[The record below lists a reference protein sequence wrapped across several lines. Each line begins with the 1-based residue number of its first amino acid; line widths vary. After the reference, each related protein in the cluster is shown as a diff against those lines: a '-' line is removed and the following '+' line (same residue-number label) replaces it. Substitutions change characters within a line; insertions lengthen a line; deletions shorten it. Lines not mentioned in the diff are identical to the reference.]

1 MPPIEAVLVDV
12 GGVLVLPDHDRMVGA
27 FERAGVRVD
36 RDQLD
41 RAHYAGVAA
50 LTEFTEG
57 DREIWAEYNRAYARA
72 CDAPDDA
79 VEHLLNEFATGEVWS
94 RIVHGSVDAL
104 RRLGAL
110 GVRLAIV
117 SNADGNA
124 EQRLRD
130 DAVCQVGPG
139 RGATVGAIFDSTV
152 IGVAKP
158 DPRIFE
164 MALEALAAPP
174 ACAPSS
180 WTHTTSIPIS
190 TSSASP
196 HCSTWSSS
204 FGRVNPP
211 DRRRS
216 SRYAPLL
223 RRSSSSDAPRSPR
236 HPLHRPARRGRF
248 RRRGRQCVNRR
259 SRRPL

>member
-36 RDQLD
+36 RERLD

-50 LTEFTEG
+50 LTEFKES
-57 DREIWAEYNRAYARA
+57 DREIWATYNRAYARA
-72 CDAPDDA
+72 CDAPAGALEDV
-79 VEHLLNEFATGEVWS
+79 VEHLLNEFATGAVWS

-110 GVRLAIV
+110 GVRLVIV
-117 SNADGNA
+117 SNADGDA

-139 RGATVGAIFDSTV
+139 RGATVEAIFDSTV
-152 IGVAKP
+152 VGVAKP

-164 MALEALAAPP
+164 MALDAVAVPAAHAIHVGDTPGADVVGARAAGVRPVLIDPYDFHVDLDVERVSSLVDVVELVRTRQP
-174 ACAPSS
+174 A
-180 WTHTTSIPIS
+180 
-190 TSSASP
+190 
-196 HCSTWSSS
+196 
-204 FGRVNPP
+204 
-211 DRRRS
+211 
-216 SRYAPLL
+216 
-223 RRSSSSDAPRSPR
+223 
-236 HPLHRPARRGRF
+236 
-248 RRRGRQCVNRR
+248 
-259 SRRPL
+259 

>member
-12 GGVLVLPDHDRMVGA
+12 GGVLVLPDQDRMAGA

-36 RDQLD
+36 RDRLD

-50 LTEFTEG
+50 LTEFNEG
-57 DREIWAEYNRAYARA
+57 DREVWAAYNRAYARS
-72 CDAPDDA
+72 CDTPADA
-79 VEHLLNEFATGEVWS
+79 FGDVVEHLLNEFATGEVWS
-94 RIVHGSVDAL
+94 RTVHGSVDAL

-124 EQRLRD
+124 EQRLAD

-139 RGATVGAIFDSTV
+139 RGATVEAIFDSTV

-164 MALEALAAPP
+164 MALDALAVP
-174 ACAPSS
+174 AAHAIHVGDTPGADVDGARAAGVRPILIDPYDFHSDLDVERVSS
-180 WTHTTSIPIS
+180 LVDVVELVRT
-190 TSSASP
+190 
-196 HCSTWSSS
+196 
-204 FGRVNPP
+204 RQ
-211 DRRRS
+211 
-216 SRYAPLL
+216 
-223 RRSSSSDAPRSPR
+223 
-236 HPLHRPARRGRF
+236 PA
-248 RRRGRQCVNRR
+248 
-259 SRRPL
+259 

>member
-27 FERAGVRVD
+27 FERAGVHVD
-36 RDQLD
+36 RDRLD

-50 LTEFTEG
+50 LSEFKEG
-57 DREIWAEYNRAYARA
+57 DREIWATYNRAYARA
-72 CDAPDDA
+72 CDAPADA
-79 VEHLLNEFATGEVWS
+79 LEDVVEHLLNEFATGEVWS

-117 SNADGNA
+117 SNADGSA
-124 EQRLRD
+124 EQRLAD

-158 DPRIFE
+158 DPRIFD
-164 MALEALAAPP
+164 MALEALAVAPTHAIHVGDTP
-174 ACAPSS
+174 AADVDGARAAGVRPVLVDPYDFHSDLDVERV
-180 WTHTTSIPIS
+180 TSLVDVVELVR
-190 TSSASP
+190 T
-196 HCSTWSSS
+196 
-204 FGRVNPP
+204 RQ
-211 DRRRS
+211 
-216 SRYAPLL
+216 
-223 RRSSSSDAPRSPR
+223 
-236 HPLHRPARRGRF
+236 PA
-248 RRRGRQCVNRR
+248 
-259 SRRPL
+259 

>member
-36 RDQLD
+36 RDRLD

-50 LTEFTEG
+50 LTEFNEG
-57 DREIWAEYNRAYARA
+57 DREVWAAYNRAYARS
-72 CDAPDDA
+72 CDTPADALDDV

-94 RIVHGSVDAL
+94 RTVHGSVDAL

-124 EQRLRD
+124 EQRLAD

-139 RGATVGAIFDSTV
+139 RGATVEAIFDSTV

-164 MALEALAAPP
+164 MALDALAVPP
-174 ACAPSS
+174 AHAIHVGDTPGADVDGARAAGVRPVLIDPYDFHSDLDVERVSS
-180 WTHTTSIPIS
+180 LVDVVELVRT
-190 TSSASP
+190 
-196 HCSTWSSS
+196 
-204 FGRVNPP
+204 RQ
-211 DRRRS
+211 
-216 SRYAPLL
+216 
-223 RRSSSSDAPRSPR
+223 
-236 HPLHRPARRGRF
+236 PA
-248 RRRGRQCVNRR
+248 
-259 SRRPL
+259 

>member
-27 FERAGVRVD
+27 FDRAGVRVD

-72 CDAPDDA
+72 CDAPDDALDDA

-164 MALEALAAPP
+164 MALEALAVP
-174 ACAPSS
+174 AAHAIHVGDTPGADVDGARAARVRPVLVDPYDFHSDLDVERVSS
-180 WTHTTSIPIS
+180 
-190 TSSASP
+190 
-196 HCSTWSSS
+196 
-204 FGRVNPP
+204 
-211 DRRRS
+211 
-216 SRYAPLL
+216 LL
-223 RRSSSSDAPRSPR
+223 DVVELVRTRQ
-236 HPLHRPARRGRF
+236 PA
-248 RRRGRQCVNRR
+248 
-259 SRRPL
+259 

>member
-72 CDAPDDA
+72 CDAPDDALDDA

-164 MALEALAAPP
+164 MALEALAVP
-174 ACAPSS
+174 AAHAIHVGDTPGADVDGARAAGVRPVLVDPYDFHSGLDVERVSS
-180 WTHTTSIPIS
+180 
-190 TSSASP
+190 
-196 HCSTWSSS
+196 
-204 FGRVNPP
+204 
-211 DRRRS
+211 
-216 SRYAPLL
+216 LL
-223 RRSSSSDAPRSPR
+223 DVVELVRTRQ
-236 HPLHRPARRGRF
+236 PA
-248 RRRGRQCVNRR
+248 
-259 SRRPL
+259 

>member
-27 FERAGVRVD
+27 FESAGVRVD
-36 RDQLD
+36 RDRLD

-50 LTEFTEG
+50 LNEFKEG
-57 DREIWAEYNRAYARA
+57 DREVWAAYNRAYARS
-72 CDAPDDA
+72 CDAPADALDDV

-94 RIVHGSVDAL
+94 RTVHGSVDAL

-124 EQRLRD
+124 EQRLRE

-139 RGATVGAIFDSTV
+139 RGATVEAIFDSTV
-152 IGVAKP
+152 VGVAKP

-164 MALEALAAPP
+164 MALDALAVP
-174 ACAPSS
+174 AAHAIHVGDTPGADVDGARAAGVRPVLIDPYDFHSDLDVERVSS
-180 WTHTTSIPIS
+180 LVDVVELVRT
-190 TSSASP
+190 
-196 HCSTWSSS
+196 
-204 FGRVNPP
+204 RQ
-211 DRRRS
+211 
-216 SRYAPLL
+216 
-223 RRSSSSDAPRSPR
+223 
-236 HPLHRPARRGRF
+236 PA
-248 RRRGRQCVNRR
+248 
-259 SRRPL
+259 

>member
-72 CDAPDDA
+72 CDAPDDALDDA

-164 MALEALAAPP
+164 MALEALAVP
-174 ACAPSS
+174 AAHAIHVGDTPGADVDGARAARVRPVLVDPYDFHSDLDVERVSS
-180 WTHTTSIPIS
+180 
-190 TSSASP
+190 
-196 HCSTWSSS
+196 
-204 FGRVNPP
+204 
-211 DRRRS
+211 
-216 SRYAPLL
+216 LL
-223 RRSSSSDAPRSPR
+223 DVVELVRTRQ
-236 HPLHRPARRGRF
+236 PA
-248 RRRGRQCVNRR
+248 
-259 SRRPL
+259 